1 MGHVEPLLGDVALII
16 ERAIACFVT
25 GKSLVGDRRKLRVL
39 PTAQVRVFS
48 QLFGRWQ
55 ERARP
60 AAPVRVFLTVRAAAL
75 AWST

>member
-1 MGHVEPLLGDVALII
+1 MFRNRKKP
-16 ERAIACFVT
+16 
-25 GKSLVGDRRKLRVL
+25 LVGDRRKLRVL

-48 QLFGRWQ
+48 HSSRGWQ
-55 ERARP
+55 ERERP